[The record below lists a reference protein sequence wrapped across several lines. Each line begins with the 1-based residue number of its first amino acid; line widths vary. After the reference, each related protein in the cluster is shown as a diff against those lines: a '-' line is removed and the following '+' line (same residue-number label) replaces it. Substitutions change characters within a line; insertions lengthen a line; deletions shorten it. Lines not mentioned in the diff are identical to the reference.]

1 MTWRGGEERKGEKK
15 DQKKTQEKQA
25 VGEKENAE
33 NRGSFF
39 PSFLALL

>member
-1 MTWRGGEERKGEKK
+1 M
-15 DQKKTQEKQA
+15 QEKQA
-25 VGEKENAE
+25 VGEKENTE